1 MFYQLA
7 VAIRALLLLIA
18 LTGVA
23 YPVCIW
29 ALGQICFPVRAN
41 GSLVQVGGIAKG
53 SELIG
58 QEFTQDVYLWGRP
71 SATSPRPYTPFDPAT
86 GASSTG
92 SNLAPNHP
100 KLLERAAVRRNALL
114 EADRRFGV
122 DPIPAGL
129 PVDLLTASGSGL
141 DPHVSLAGARVQT
154 ARIARARNLD
164 FSIVERVLSEAT
176 TPPILG
182 LIGEPVVSV
191 LQVNLT
197 LDTLSHHR

>member
-41 GSLVQVGGIAKG
+41 GSLVRIGGVAKG

-58 QEFTQDVYLWGRP
+58 QEFTQDSYLWGRP
-71 SATSPRPYTPFDPAT
+71 SATNPRPYTPFDPAT
-86 GASSTG
+86 GSSSTG
-92 SNLAPNHP
+92 SNLAPTHP
-100 KLLERAAVRRNALL
+100 KLVERATERRNALL
-114 EADRRFGV
+114 EANRRFGV
-122 DPIPAGL
+122 DAGSSRLPI
-129 PVDLLTASGSGL
+129 DLLTASGSGL

-164 FSIVERVLSEAT
+164 SLMIEHVLSEAT
-176 TPPILG
+176 TPRVLG